1 MEDNA
6 IHFTTSPLNAYV
18 PIVGGIVL
26 LTVGLLGYIFMPHAT
41 STIIACAMFGM
52 MTIAVGVS
60 QFSKLDTPL
69 VSIYPDHLINK
80 GTRIDFEHIASFDRQ
95 GKIVL
100 GETTHQL
107 PLLLLRSIDR
117 FKILKLLEDRLNVE
131 A

>member
-1 MEDNA
+1 MDDSG

-18 PIVGGIVL
+18 PIVGGILL
-26 LTVGLLGYIFMPHAT
+26 LTVGLLGYISMQHAT

-60 QFSKLDTPL
+60 QLSKLDTPL
-69 VSIYPDHLINK
+69 VSIYPGHLISK

-107 PLLLLRSIDR
+107 PLQLLKSNDR
-117 FKILKLLEDRLNVE
+117 FKLLKLLEERLHR
-131 A
+131 